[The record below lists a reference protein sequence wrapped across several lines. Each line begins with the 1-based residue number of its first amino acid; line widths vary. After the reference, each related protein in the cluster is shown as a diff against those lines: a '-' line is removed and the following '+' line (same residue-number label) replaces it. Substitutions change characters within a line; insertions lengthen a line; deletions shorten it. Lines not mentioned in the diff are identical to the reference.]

1 MQINT
6 RLAMVVAAVSV
17 AAVVAGSALAYRQSP
32 KSFGAQAAPL
42 AAPTSPSAQVSKTPT
57 GTPSAPAPV
66 VVPKTPPSAT
76 PSIAATPTPS
86 ATPSGQAGPVKVSVN
101 LGKLGKGRDPQVP
114 FLIGREVRG
123 GSGWM
128 RKIPGTDTIHQVARL
143 GDDVLAVVQGFDFGL
158 VKIDGSGKSRS
169 TADVSSLVGN
179 DGSAVAYAAVPADG
193 TGGVVYSETAGSVRK
208 LAVPAAARGLEVLRL
223 GSNGSIY
230 YHWKGAEAAPWRLFE
245 WQPGAAAAK
254 QLTTVNSPDQ
264 VSLDGAVAISTS
276 DSSPGETTR
285 LCSTVTTLATGK
297 QLWRTCDSVLSGFTP
312 DHSVVI
318 GVGDRA
324 EVGTAAR
331 ITAQDT
337 ATGTVIR
344 EWTGAFDSVVA
355 EDDQHL
361 LIVAENATGGTR
373 SAIIRCEINTGSCE
387 AAVGLT
393 SSQLILSG
401 R

>member
-1 MQINT
+1 MRINA
-6 RLAMVVAAVSV
+6 RLAIVVATVSV
-17 AAVVAGSALAYRQSP
+17 AAVVAGSALAYRQGP
-32 KSFGAQAAPL
+32 KSFGVQAAPL
-42 AAPTSPSAQVSKTPT
+42 PVPSSPSPQVSKTPT
-57 GTPSAPAPV
+57 GTPSAPVPIA
-66 VVPKTPPSAT
+66 VPKTSPSPT
-76 PSIAATPTPS
+76 PSIAATPSPPVPS
-86 ATPSGQAGPVKVSVN
+86 SAGPVTVSVN
-101 LGKLGKGRDPQVP
+101 VGKLDKGRDPQLP

-143 GDDVLAVVQGFDFGL
+143 GDDVLAVVQGFDFQL
-158 VKIDGSGKSRS
+158 VKVDSSGKPRV
-169 TADVSSLVGN
+169 TPDVSSLVGN
-179 DGSAVAYAAVPADG
+179 EGGAVAYAAAPADG

-208 LAVPAAARGLEVLRL
+208 LAVPATARGLEVLRL
-223 GSNGSIY
+223 GSNGRIY
-230 YHWKGAEAAPWRLFE
+230 YHWKDAETAPWRLFE
-245 WQPGAAAAK
+245 WLPGAAAAK
-254 QLTTVNSPDQ
+254 QVTTVNSPDK
-264 VSLDGAVAISTS
+264 VSPDGAVAISTS
-276 DSSPGETTR
+276 DSAPGETTR
-285 LCSTVTTLATGK
+285 LCSTVTAIATGK

-312 DHSVVI
+312 DHSVAI

-337 ATGTVIR
+337 ATGKVIR

-361 LIVAENATGGTR
+361 LIVAENAIGGTR
-373 SAIIRCEINTGSCE
+373 SAIIRCELSTGSCE

-393 SSQLILSG
+393 TSPLILSG